1 MQNSTSENGEVA
13 RSLITSGRGEPETI
27 FSFDG
32 KTEGKEGEKGGT
44 ERASKRGSLML
55 LGIWID

>member
-1 MQNSTSENGEVA
+1 MPNSTSENGEVA

-32 KTEGKEGEKGGT
+32 KTEGKEGEKGET
-44 ERASKRGSLML
+44 ERARESDVVGDL
-55 LGIWID
+55 D

>member
-1 MQNSTSENGEVA
+1 MPNSTSENGEVA

-32 KTEGKEGEKGGT
+32 KTEGKEGEKGGNRT
-44 ERASKRGSLML
+44 SERGSLML

>member
-1 MQNSTSENGEVA
+1 MPNSISENGEVA

-32 KTEGKEGEKGGT
+32 KTEEKEGGRERGNRT
-44 ERASKRGSLML
+44 SERARESDVVGDL
-55 LGIWID
+55 D

>member
-1 MQNSTSENGEVA
+1 MSENGEVA

-32 KTEGKEGEKGGT
+32 KTEGKEEEKGGNRT
-44 ERASKRGSLML
+44 SERARESDVVGDL
-55 LGIWID
+55 D

>member
-1 MQNSTSENGEVA
+1 MPNSTSENGEVA

-32 KTEGKEGEKGGT
+32 KTEGKEGEKGEKPN
-44 ERASKRGSLML
+44 ERVSEEV
-55 LGIWID
+55 

>member
-13 RSLITSGRGEPETI
+13 RSLITSGRGGPETI

-32 KTEGKEGEKGGT
+32 KTEGKEGEKGGNRT
-44 ERASKRGSLML
+44 SERGSLML